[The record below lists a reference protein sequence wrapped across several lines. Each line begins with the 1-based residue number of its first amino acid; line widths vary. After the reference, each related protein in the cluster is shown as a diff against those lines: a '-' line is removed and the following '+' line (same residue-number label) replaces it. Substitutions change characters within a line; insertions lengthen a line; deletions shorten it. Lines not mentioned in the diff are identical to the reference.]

1 MKHTISTNRRLFCAS
16 ILLCSCFFA
25 ILLPSASGSAQT
37 LPRTAKL
44 VPPETVLLV
53 NIENFNQLRTQFEKT
68 NLYKLYKDPAMK
80 PFVDSIEAKWE
91 QLKQSSQNEWAKII
105 AEAGVLPE
113 GRAALA
119 LVLDEQS
126 KDANEPPL
134 LFITQW
140 GANVGKVKEAVG
152 KIVDKAVENGARR
165 QTEEYRG
172 VTTTRLTLEPSKA
185 LSFCFVDD
193 LLIGAM
199 SPDALKFVIAQVKGA
214 GSPTLDDDDD
224 YNTTLRAVGPPAE
237 GQIAFYVNIK
247 QIIKTALAED
257 TNGKI
262 KGLIEA
268 LGFANVTS
276 FGGTVDVGA
285 GPGGTTFGKALLK
298 INGDKKG
305 VCKMLDLDSAALR
318 MPQFISA
325 STSSVSVFNL
335 NIKKAY
341 TELGTILGNF
351 SPQMAAML
359 NMPLLPPGPQGEPP
373 LQLKADVVDHLGSQI
388 IVAQSI
394 KKDSSGAAAAPLA
407 APQTLVAI
415 AIDDRAALEKSLS
428 TLHAKLIAPGNPDS
442 VRQLLGHTIYTI
454 NLPGNLPFLG
464 AGQKTPLQAGASQHM
479 SRASCP
485 RFEGGTPSTRQGH
498 DALATP
504 RSAAQVP
511 GPTGPVVAF
520 TVTDTHLIIASESA
534 VEQAVRALASSGT
547 ESIESAKWFA
557 KAKSNIPSVVG
568 LAGLEDNAASG
579 EYFWSAMRQ
588 LQKKGDGASAP
599 GESGVGSGSI
609 LPQIMLSQAGANGL
623 DLSLLPEFDAVRK
636 YFGVSASYGISR
648 PDGFFFEFKYLN
660 PDGD

>member
-1 MKHTISTNRRLFCAS
+1 MKHATARNHGLFCAS
-16 ILLCSCFFA
+16 ILWCSFFSSL
-25 ILLPSASGSAQT
+25 LLPAGFAGAQAK
-37 LPRTAKL
+37 LQTAKL
-44 VPPETVLLV
+44 VPPQTVLLV
-53 NIENFNQLRTQFEKT
+53 NIENFSRLRTQFEKT
-68 NLYKLYKDPAMK
+68 SLYRLYKDPAMK
-80 PFVDSIEAKWE
+80 PFIDSVKAKWE
-91 QLKQSSQNEWAKII
+91 QFEQGSQNEWARII

-113 GRAALA
+113 GRAAVA
-119 LVLDEQS
+119 LVLDEQF
-126 KDANEPPL
+126 KDANEPPF
-134 LFITQW
+134 LFLAQW

-165 QTEEYRG
+165 ETQEYRG
-172 VTTTRLTLEPSKA
+172 VTTTRLTLDPSKV

-193 LLIGAM
+193 LLVGATN
-199 SPDALKFVIAQVKGA
+199 PDVLKFVIAQVKGA
-214 GSPTLDDDDD
+214 GSPTLGDDDD
-224 YNTTLRAVGPPAE
+224 YNTTLRAVGAPAE

-262 KGLIEA
+262 KGLIEN

-285 GPGGTTFGKALLK
+285 GPGGTTYGKALLK
-298 INGDKKG
+298 IEGDKKG
-305 VCKMLDLDSAALR
+305 ICKMLEFEPAPLR
-318 MPQFISA
+318 MPPFISA

-341 TELGTILGNF
+341 AELGAILGNF
-351 SPQMAAML
+351 SPQLAAML

-373 LQLKADVVDHLGSQI
+373 LQLETDVVDHLGSQI

-394 KKDSSGAAAAPLA
+394 KKDASSAAARSAEPSA
-407 APQTLVAI
+407 GPQTLVAV

-428 TLHAKLIAPGNPDS
+428 TLHAKLIAPNNPDS
-442 VRQLLGHTIYTI
+442 VRQLLGHTIYTV

-464 AGQKTPLQAGASQHM
+464 IGQKRPLQAGVSQSV
-479 SRASCP
+479 SRASRP
-485 RFEGGTPSTRQGH
+485 RSEGRMPSAQQGQG
-498 DALATP
+498 ALAT
-504 RSAAQVP
+504 A
-511 GPTGPVVAF
+511 PVVAF
-520 TVTDTHLIIASESA
+520 TVTDTHLIIASEPT

-557 KAKSNIPSVVG
+557 KAKASIPSVVG

-579 EYFWSAMRQ
+579 EYFWSVMRQ
-588 LQKKGDGASAP
+588 LQKKGDGTA
-599 GESGVGSGSI
+599 GSI
-609 LPQIMLSQAGANGL
+609 LPQMMLSQAGAKGL
-623 DLSLLPEFDAVRK
+623 DFSLLPEFDAVRK